1 MLLSADF
8 SWTGVFAPLEQQTRG
23 DHVVR
28 GDVATAFD
36 EELFVARLA
45 AYVNTCS
52 HHSESLTVKT
62 EKEQAAQQQVR
73 ALVFFS
79 PLLLL
84 LTRFVP
90 PV

>member
-8 SWTGVFAPLEQQTRG
+8 SWTGVFAPLEQQSRS
-23 DHVVR
+23 DHVAR

-36 EELFVARLA
+36 EEQFLARLA
-45 AYVNTCS
+45 VYVNTCS

-73 ALVFFS
+73 AARFFS
-79 PLLLL
+79 RLC
-84 LTRFVP
+84 FSC
-90 PV
+90 